1 VPIDALAPVPGD
13 PNQVL
18 GAAHAFASVAA
29 HVADAS
35 AKLRALSGSGA
46 TWSGTAATMAR
57 ARSATFSPKLEKVRA
72 SYASAG
78 NAMNAYARALAQ
90 AQQQS
95 ASAVRTAE
103 AAREDL
109 QATRSAEQAAA
120 ARDAEQAA
128 AAVAAGQPAPPAT
141 APRYQGA
148 IADAASRLA
157 RATAANAAAHEE
169 QQRAARTAAS
179 GLRQASHDGLHNQA
193 WWRHVVSSAAH
204 WAATTWDKS
213 LRTISRIA
221 TTVSALAG
229 LAALVLSVAGIF
241 FPPLE
246 AAAAVLET
254 ISLVSAVVGA
264 AADTTLAASGKGSW
278 TAVGIDAVSLAPC
291 VGSVAIRKAARFF
304 RNPTVVHASTT
315 AMSDADALASA
326 RSGKILKLSTDES
339 WRRAT
344 TLPDHVERHGAD
356 FGLASD
362 DEYAAHAS
370 RFLQDGLAQRFP
382 TKVDSADGTIRIYDR
397 TTNTFGSYNSDGS
410 TRTFYKPD
418 PARHHYADNWSY
430 WLGQPGGEVWD
441 GS

>member
-204 WAATTWDKS
+204 WAATTWEKS

-315 AMSDADALASA
+315 GMSDAGRALHTVTSM
-326 RSGKILKLSTDES
+326 RSGTSELVHGNTWADPAKLLVHFRSHG
-339 WRRAT
+339 RAFAT
-344 TLPDHVERHGAD
+344 NSPA
-356 FGLASD
+356 
-362 DEYAAHAS
+362 EYADLAS
-370 RFLQDGLAQRFP
+370 RFLRDSQRRGLP
-382 TKVDSADGTIRIYDR
+382 TRLAADGTIRVFDSAS
-397 TTNTFGSYNSDGS
+397 NTFGSYNAFGK
-410 TRTFYKPD
+410 TRTFFKPSS
-418 PARHHYADNWSY
+418 RTY
-430 WLGQPGGEVWD
+430 WNRQD
-441 GS
+441 GKLIERSMIP